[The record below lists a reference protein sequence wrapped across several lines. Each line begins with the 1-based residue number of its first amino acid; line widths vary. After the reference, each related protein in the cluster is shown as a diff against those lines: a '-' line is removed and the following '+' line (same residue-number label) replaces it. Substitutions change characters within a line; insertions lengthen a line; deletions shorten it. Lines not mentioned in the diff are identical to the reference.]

1 MHIVFNNDDRDS
13 PEVSIILL
21 DWSCRESFH
30 IIDYLEKQTIPKTH
44 YEVIWIEYFDRRAP
58 QIEAALE
65 RSRLSGK
72 PPIVDRWVVMNIPK
86 NAYYHKHLMYN
97 LGIILSR
104 GKIVAI
110 CDSDAIVRETFVER
124 IIGAFEFDSNIVLH
138 LDQVRN
144 NDRRFYP
151 FNYPTVED
159 VIGGGCINWH
169 NGKTTGLWDSEDIL
183 HTRNYGACM
192 AARREDLVAI
202 GGADEHMDY
211 LGHVCGPYEM
221 TFRLVND
228 GKREVWHSEEFLYHV
243 WHPGQAGEKNY
254 VGPHDGRHVST
265 RALRAKF
272 TGRIIPFVENSALR
286 KLRLG
291 KPPPALEQIL
301 PLVVSEERLQSWSIN
316 NLPKLKSRLWRTLR
330 SSRNSTAAVRLLCA
344 FFKVLFRQARQKA
357 MQLSTRNGKTSIQ
370 RLDANSVAQRKLFG
384 RIVLSAS
391 KAWGFA
397 KRTVEFCVYA
407 TERSRECLN
416 TLAAGGN
423 NEVSFYGTDEFAE
436 ILYALTFH
444 TPVAVKNIYDDI
456 NGKKF
461 HALKVLPV
469 ETCGSTQE
477 KVIITSLV
485 GVEDKIRRLKT
496 YGVPADRIVILP

>member
-1 MHIVFNNDDRDS
+1 
-13 PEVSIILL
+13 
-21 DWSCRESFH
+21 
-30 IIDYLEKQTIPKTH
+30 
-44 YEVIWIEYFDRRAP
+44 
-58 QIEAALE
+58 
-65 RSRLSGK
+65 
-72 PPIVDRWVVMNIPK
+72 MNIPK

-104 GKIVAI
+104 GRIVAI

-124 IIGAFEFDSNIVLH
+124 IIGAFEPDSDIVLH
-138 LDQVRN
+138 LDQARN
-144 NDRRFYP
+144 SDRRFYP

-169 NGKTTGLWDSEDIL
+169 NGKTTGLWDTEDIL

-192 AARREDLVAI
+192 AARREDLIAI
-202 GGADEHMDY
+202 GGADEHTDY
-211 LGHVCGPYEM
+211 LGHICGPYEM
-221 TFRLVND
+221 TFRLVNY
-228 GKREVWHSEEFLYHV
+228 GKKEVWHHGEFLYHV

-254 VGPHDGRHVST
+254 VGPHDGHHVST
-265 RALRAKF
+265 RALQAKF
-272 TGRIIPFVENSALR
+272 TGRILPFVENSAIR
-286 KLRLG
+286 KLRLR
-291 KPPPALEQIL
+291 KSPPALEQIL
-301 PLVVSEERLQSWSIN
+301 PLVVSEERLQSWSSD
-316 NLPKLKSRLWRTLR
+316 NLPTLKSRFWRALQ
-330 SSRNSTAAVRLLCA
+330 SSRDSLGALRLLCA
-344 FFKVLFRQARQKA
+344 FCKVLFRRARKKA

-370 RLDANSVAQRKLFG
+370 RLETNSVRKRNLFWQ
-384 RIVLSAS
+384 IVLSAS

-397 KRTVEFCVYA
+397 KRSLEFCVYA

-436 ILYALTFH
+436 IFYSLTFH
-444 TPVAVKNIYDDI
+444 TPVAVKNIYDDT

-461 HALKVLPV
+461 HALKVLPI

-477 KVIITSLV
+477 RVIITSLV

-496 YGVPADRIVILP
+496 FGVSADRIVILQ